1 MKEIKTL
8 KNKRIFITGG
18 AGYLGTNLVKK
29 FYNDNELTVF
39 SRDEA
44 KHYFLKKRFPKINF
58 VIGDVR
64 NYESL
69 RKASLDHDV
78 GIFAASLKQIE
89 AVDENVNEAH
99 EIIINGG
106 LNSRRIAEEN
116 IKESACFVSTDKSRA
131 ATTLYGAM
139 KFVAGES
146 FIVNAEKLPIKLSA
160 AIYGNVMNSTGSLIP
175 LIWDAIDKDYELTLY
190 SESMTRFMLPIER
203 AVSLIE
209 FALTKT
215 GYNVIPKA
223 KSFLI
228 KDVFE
233 IYKEEFGLK
242 YKLGNPRIS
251 EKIHELMISEEEI
264 PRVSSEDDY
273 YLMHYKK
280 VGNNEKFEN
289 NEFSSRDYTLSTEE
303 CWSFLKKY
311 NFYKK

>member
-1 MKEIKTL
+1 L

-29 FYNDNELTVF
+29 FYNDNELTIF
-39 SRDEA
+39 SRDES
-44 KHYFLKKRFPKINF
+44 KHYFLKKRFPKINC
-58 VIGDVR
+58 VIGDIR
-64 NYESL
+64 NYDL
-69 RKASLDHDV
+69 LKKASLSHDI

-99 EIIINGG
+99 EIIVNGG

-116 IKESACFVSTDKSRA
+116 IKEAACFVSSDKSRA

-146 FIVNAEKLPIKLSA
+146 FIVNAEKLPINLST
-160 AIYGNVMNSTGSLIP
+160 AIYGNVINSTGSLIP
-175 LIWDAIDKDYELTLY
+175 LIWDAIEKGYELTLY
-190 SESMTRFMLPIER
+190 SEEMTRFMLPIDS

-215 GYNVIPKA
+215 GYNIIPRA
-223 KSFLI
+223 NSFLI
-228 KDVFE
+228 KDVFD

-264 PRVSSEDDY
+264 PRVFSEEDY

-289 NEFSSRDYTLSTEE
+289 NEFSSRDVVLPTQDCY
-303 CWSFLKKY
+303 SFLEKY